1 VKNHLFIFFN
11 CLIENLQFEKQASNQ
26 LATELINL
34 LEYRQDAKLQK
45 QSGSKTSKLKGITKL
60 DDANDAETKNSQCCT
75 LIVTGGNLAK
85 VPDVAGLDVIDRD
98 RYGVYPLQDQ
108 DDSHI
113 KGLVVNFIH
122 YKWPNLLKHDY
133 IEVFITSILKSMPE
147 FEQWQTSTPNWLK

>member
-1 VKNHLFIFFN
+1 MSVKV
-11 CLIENLQFEKQASNQ
+11 
-26 LATELINL
+26 INL

-75 LIVTGGNLAK
+75 LIVTGGDLAK